1 MSNTS
6 DIRRALEAKTLWLSS
21 WMIHHANNIRAK
33 GRIKVG
39 GHQASSAS
47 MNAILNALYFD
58 VLRPEDRVAVK
69 PHASPVFH
77 AIQYLLGNQSRQQ
90 LQDFRA
96 FGGAQPYPSR
106 TKDHDDVD
114 FSTGSVG
121 MGVAMT
127 AFASMTQDY
136 LAAHGWLDRPK
147 GRMIA
152 LVGDAELDEGNIY
165 EALLEGAKYDLRN
178 CWWIID
184 YNRQSLDGVVTEG
197 LNARFRDIFVA
208 CGWEVVEL
216 KYGLLM
222 QDAFKKPGG
231 AQLKKWIDGCDNG
244 LYSALTFKGGA
255 AWRARLEADFAG
267 DNEALALVADHD
279 EAALSQLMGNLAGH
293 DAALMAATMKAI
305 DHDRPVC
312 FICYTVKGHGLPLA
326 GHKDNHAGI
335 MTTPQIEGLRD
346 DMGIEAGAEWEPFA
360 GLHIPEKDIQAF
372 LDDVPF
378 NARGRRRYNATV
390 VPTTEV
396 VTPRFKPMTS
406 TQEAF
411 GQILAAIATD
421 APELAERIVTT
432 SPDVSV
438 STNLGP
444 WINKTGLFAKSGQAD
459 VFRDHAIPST
469 QKWQRHKAGRH
480 IELGIAENNLFTFLG
495 ALGLSHSLFGQ
506 RLLPVGTVYDPF
518 ICRGLDALNYAC
530 YQDTRFMFA
539 ATPSGVS
546 LSHEGGAHQS
556 ISTPLIGM
564 AQDGLAT
571 FEPAYADEL
580 EVIMRWGFDY
590 MQRDGANQQA
600 EETWL
605 RDEKGGSLYLRLST
619 LPQEQLQRD
628 MTATLATEIV
638 SGGYWLRPPTAST
651 TVVLAYCGALA
662 PEAINAA
669 GLLAEDMRDV
679 AVLAVTSADRL
690 NAGWQAAERARQRG
704 DVTALSHV
712 EKLLGA
718 VPRDAGLVSVIDGHP
733 ATLSWLGGVF
743 GHRTKSLGVEHFGQA
758 GMIEDMYHLHGLD
771 ANAIMHAAR
780 ALMPGRGA
788 RYLAPLAG

>member
-1 MSNTS
+1 MTRNCE
-6 DIRRALEAKTLWLSS
+6 IRRALEAKTLWLSS
-21 WMIHHANNIRAK
+21 WMIHNANNIREK

-77 AIQYLLGNQSRQQ
+77 AIQYLLGNQSLQQ
-90 LQDFRA
+90 LQDFRG

-136 LAAHGWLDRPK
+136 LSAHGWLEPPK

-165 EALLEGAKYDLRN
+165 EALLEGAKHDLRN
-178 CWWIID
+178 CWWVID
-184 YNRQSLDGVVTEG
+184 YNRQSLDGVVTQG

-208 CGWEVVEL
+208 CGWDVVEL
-216 KYGLLM
+216 KYGSLM
-222 QDAFKKPGG
+222 QAAFEKPGG
-231 AQLKKWIDGCDNG
+231 VQLRAWIDGCDNG

-279 EAALSQLMGNLAGH
+279 DASLAQLMSNLAGH
-293 DAALMAATMKAI
+293 DAALMAQTMNAI
-305 DHDRPVC
+305 RHDRPVC

-335 MTTPQIEGLRD
+335 MTAPQIEGLRR
-346 DMGIEAGAEWEPFA
+346 DMGIRDGEEWAPFA
-360 GLHIPEKDIQAF
+360 GITIPDSEMRDF
-372 LDDVPF
+372 LDANRF
-378 NARGRRRYNATV
+378 NARGRRRLNAPTV
-390 VPTTEV
+390 SVSEPF
-396 VTPRFKPMTS
+396 TPRIKPNAS

-411 GQILAAIATD
+411 GQILAAIAAE

-444 WINKTGLFAKSGQAD
+444 WINKTGLFAKTDQPD
-459 VFRDHAIPST
+459 VFRDEAIPST
-469 QKWQRHKAGRH
+469 QKWQRHTAGRH
-480 IELGIAENNLFTFLG
+480 VELGIAENNLFTFLG

-530 YQDTRFMFA
+530 YQDARFMLA
-539 ATPSGVS
+539 ATPSGVT

-571 FEPAYADEL
+571 FEPAFADEL
-580 EVIMRWGFDY
+580 DVIMRWGFGY
-590 MQRDGANQQA
+590 MQRDGASQQT
-600 EETWL
+600 EKNWL

-619 LPQEQLQRD
+619 LPHDQPERQ
-628 MTATLATEIV
+628 MTEPLAKDIIA
-638 SGGYWLRPPTAST
+638 GGYWLRPPTAATSVIIAYT
-651 TVVLAYCGALA
+651 GVVA
-662 PEAINAA
+662 PEAISAA
-669 GLLAEDMRDV
+669 GLLAEDMRDI
-679 AVLAVTSADRL
+679 AVLAVTSSDRL

-704 DVTALSHV
+704 DTTAQSHV
-712 EKLLGA
+712 EALLA
-718 VPRDAGLVSVIDGHP
+718 LTSRDAGLVTITDGHP
-733 ATLSWLGGVF
+733 AGLSWLGGVT

-758 GMIEDMYHLHGLD
+758 GTVEDIYHLHGLD

-780 ALMPGRGA
+780 ALLPGRGA
-788 RYLAPLAG
+788 RYLSPLAE